1 MAEKNHTLVLS
12 EKNNLKIT
20 GLENVI
26 SITENE
32 ANIVVNGEIL
42 NIKGSELRADK
53 LSIEQ
58 GEMVIVGNICSLKYE
73 HKKEK
78 QGFFRRIL
86 K

>member
-32 ANIVVNGEIL
+32 ANVVVNGEIL
-42 NIKGSELRADK
+42 NIKGSEMRADK

-58 GEMVIVGNICSLKYE
+58 GEMIITGNINSLKYE

>member
-42 NIKGSELRADK
+42 NIKGANFEPINYQLNRAK
-53 LSIEQ
+53 WS
-58 GEMVIVGNICSLKYE
+58 
-73 HKKEK
+73 
-78 QGFFRRIL
+78 
-86 K
+86 

>member
-20 GLENVI
+20 GIENVI
-26 SITENE
+26 SITESE
-32 ANIVVNGEIL
+32 ANIVINGEIL

-58 GEMVIVGNICSLKYE
+58 GEMVIVGNIFSLKYE

>member
-53 LSIEQ
+53 LSIEH
-58 GEMVIVGNICSLKYE
+58 GEMVIVGSICSLKYE